1 MNMPMHSVH
10 LPGDLTPAL
19 ARLFGGRTALRQLGA
34 AAGTVDKTYTYRE
47 LADEVGKTAAALAAL
62 GVEPN
67 DRVCILAKNRAEFVT
82 LLFACARLGAIFVPL
97 NWRLTASELT
107 FLVEDAEPKILLFDA
122 GLAFLAGGLCQ
133 TTRRDAPA
141 VTAVALDRI
150 GEATANGDEDDE
162 EKIDAPLLADL
173 VAQATDVPAQAPVT
187 ADDPWLI
194 LYTSG
199 TTGHPK
205 GALLPYR
212 QVLSNAFNTQL
223 ALDLT
228 GADST
233 VTFTPFFHTGALHVL
248 TTPLL
253 LRGATVSILEGF
265 VAPRILEEAA
275 EGRCSIL
282 FGVPTTFEMM
292 ANTPAFEGADFSAVR
307 LALCGGAPCPLSLI
321 ERYTA
326 RGVVFKQGYGLTEVG
341 PNCLN
346 LNAEDVVRKAGSAG
360 RENALIIAK
369 RADDGELLLAGPCTC
384 LGYWRRPDANA
395 DAFTP
400 DGFFRTGDIVEV
412 DDEGYYS
419 IVDRKKDMFISG
431 GENVYPAEVERT
443 LADHPDVGLVAVVG
457 VPHEKWG
464 EVGRAY
470 IEVRNAVDADF
481 SGALQRWAKE
491 RLAGFKVPKEV
502 VVVDALPK
510 NASGKVQKHLL
521 KAKAGAPSDRPSNV
535 TPLSASNDGH
545 AA

>member
-1 MNMPMHSVH
+1 MNMPTHAVH

-19 ARLFGGRTALRQLGA
+19 ARLFGERTALRQLGP
-34 AAGTVDKTYTYRE
+34 AAGTVDKTYNYRE
-47 LADEVGKTAAALAAL
+47 LAEEVGKTAAALAAL
-62 GVEPN
+62 GVEPK

-82 LLFACARLGAIFVPL
+82 LLFACARLGALFVPL

-107 FLVEDAEPKILLFDA
+107 FLVEDAEPKVLLFDA
-122 GLAFLAGGLCQ
+122 GLAFLAGGLVQQ
-133 TTRRDAPA
+133 TPA
-141 VTAVALDRI
+141 MTAVALDRI
-150 GEATANGDEDDE
+150 GEASAASDEEEE

-173 VAQATDVPAQAPVT
+173 VAQASTIPEQAPVT

-212 QVLSNAFNTQL
+212 QVLANAFNTQL

-253 LRGATVSILEGF
+253 LRGGTVSILEGF

-275 EGRCSIL
+275 QGRCSIL

-292 ANTPAFEGADFSAVR
+292 ANAPAFADADFSAVR

-321 ERYTA
+321 ERYTE

-346 LNAEDVVRKAGSAG
+346 LNPEDVVRKAGSAG

-384 LGYWRRPDANA
+384 LGYWRRPDASA
-395 DAFTP
+395 DAFTA

-412 DDEGYYS
+412 DDEGFFS

-443 LADHPDVGLVAVVG
+443 LADHPDVGLVAVIG

-470 IEVRNAVDADF
+470 VEVRANVGPDF
-481 SGALQRWAKE
+481 SAALQRWAKE

-521 KAKAGAPSDRPSNV
+521 HANAEATENGRAAGNV
-535 TPLSASNDGH
+535 TALATASNDGH